1 MEGKKDRLDIYLKV
15 FLVIMFSVGI
25 AGHLL
30 NNFYDLFLILTPYTL
45 LLLGAV
51 VFYTEAIG
59 NSKLILWGVTV
70 FLITFILE
78 VVGVSTKMIFGN
90 YNYGDVLGVKL
101 FGVPLIIGFNW
112 VLVILGA
119 INISSQLKNDCAKV
133 LTASLLAVLFDILLE
148 PVAIKL
154 GYWNWAGNTIP
165 IQNYIVWFLI
175 ALVSSYFFILLKI
188 SLKYSIA
195 KFYLFVQA
203 VFFLAILL
211 FK

>member
-1 MEGKKDRLDIYLKV
+1 MEGKKHRLEIYIKI

-30 NNFYDLFLILTPYTL
+30 DNFYDLFLILTPYTL
-45 LLLGAV
+45 LLLGTI
-51 VFYTEAIG
+51 VFYTEAKG
-59 NSKLILWGVTV
+59 NSKLILWGVLV

-78 VVGVSTKMIFGN
+78 VVGVSTKLIFGN

-101 FGVPLIIGFNW
+101 FDVPLIIGFNW

-119 INISSQLKNDCAKV
+119 INISSLLKNDCAKV
-133 LTASLLAVLFDILLE
+133 ITASLLAVLFDILLE

-165 IQNYIVWFLI
+165 IQNYIVWFII
-175 ALVSSYFFILLKI
+175 ALVSSYFFILLKLQFRYGI
-188 SLKYSIA
+188 T

-203 VFFLAILL
+203 IFFLAILL